1 MQMTGKNNR
10 ILDLYA
16 RLMNGEPISKRE
28 CAGKYG
34 VNEKSV
40 QRDFNDIRSYFAM
53 KLSEEG
59 CGQVLVYDRK
69 EGGYRLETQGNGTIS
84 SIKSEY
90 DENGNLSETMV
101 NITYIDENGINH
113 RTKVYID
120 AE

>member
-16 RLMNGEPISKRE
+16 RLMNGETISKRE

-59 CGQVLVYDRK
+59 CALCFQ
-69 EGGYRLETQGNGTIS
+69 TIS
-84 SIKSEY
+84 A
-90 DENGNLSETMV
+90 LPAV
-101 NITYIDENGINH
+101 IDQH
-113 RTKVYID
+113 LAT
-120 AE
+120 AFLA

>member
-16 RLMNGEPISKRE
+16 RLMNGETISKRE

-59 CGQVLVYDRK
+59 CGQVLIYDRR
-69 EGGYRLETQGNGTIS
+69 EGGYRLEAQGTLTLSNSEILAVCKILLDSRSMT
-84 SIKSEY
+84 KSEMMQMLY
-90 DENGNLSETMV
+90 FES
-101 NITYIDENGINH
+101 
-113 RTKVYID
+113 
-120 AE
+120 